1 MGKHANVQE
10 YMADVPAG
18 LRDVAEKALAVVDAA
33 MPGVEVAL
41 WHGQPTWS
49 LGEKAGQKPVC
60 FLKAYARYVTFGLWR
75 GQEIEDASGRL
86 EAMSRQM
93 AGVKLGGL
101 DDLDAGLLAGWV
113 EQARALE
120 S

>member
-1 MGKHANVQE
+1 MGKHANVRE

-33 MPGVEVAL
+33 LPGVEVAL
-41 WHGQPTWS
+41 WHAQPTWS

-60 FLKAYARYVTFGLWR
+60 FIKAYAKYVTFGLWR

-93 AGVKLGGL
+93 AGVKLSGL
-101 DDLDAGLLAGWV
+101 EDVDEELFAGWV
-113 EQARALE
+113 RRARALE
-120 S
+120 E